1 MLNENEFKKI
11 VVENLIYYRKTN
23 KLTQLQLAE
32 KLNYSDKAIS
42 KWERGESLPDLYI
55 LSNIAD
61 IYGITLND
69 LVTLTK
75 TQPVKKNKSIHFLIT
90 ILSILLVWLVATV
103 CFVFIKLFAPTLPRV
118 WLSFVF
124 AIPVSMIVLVV
135 YSSLWG
141 NYIHKFF
148 SISGLCWSIPLALTI
163 SINVPYIW
171 LSFLCVIPLQF
182 LVLFF
187 LILRKK
193 QTIE

>member
-1 MLNENEFKKI
+1 MFNENEFKKI
-11 VVENLIYYRKTN
+11 VVDNLIYYRKIN

-55 LSNIAD
+55 LYNIAD

-69 LVTLTK
+69 LTSEIK
-75 TQPVKKNKSIHFLIT
+75 TQPTNKKSTIHSLIT

-103 CFVFIKLFAPTLPRV
+103 VFVAIKLFSPELPKV
-118 WLSFVF
+118 WLSFIF

-141 NYIHKFF
+141 SYLYKFF
-148 SISGLCWSIPLALTI
+148 TISGLCWSIPLALTI
-163 SINVPYIW
+163 AISYKYMW
-171 LSFLCVIPLQF
+171 LSFICVIPLQF
-182 LVLFF
+182 LVIFF

-193 QTIE
+193 TKQ